1 MGNFMA
7 TRTPIRMS
15 SGGRRASS
23 GKLSRSG
30 SVSKLGFIVEEEY
43 APSVA
48 ASEASFLSEE
58 DWQQTAA
65 AAQVGMET
73 SVRPDSLVPRLSF
86 SRIETEES
94 GGH

>member
-1 MGNFMA
+1 MG

-58 DWQQTAA
+58 DWQQNVA
-65 AAQVGMET
+65 AAQAGLGASLRSE
-73 SVRPDSLVPRLSF
+73 SLVPRLSF
-86 SRIETEES
+86 SRVVAKES
-94 GGH
+94 EDD